1 MKIQVNVPTPKFVP
15 MFLTFTKHNFL
26 NNAPLVFVPHPE
38 SDFIR
43 LAVPDPDWYRNT
55 SIITTLLLVLTQI
68 CWPTSFQ

>member
-1 MKIQVNVPTPKFVP
+1 MV
-15 MFLTFTKHNFL
+15 
-26 NNAPLVFVPHPE
+26 LVFVPDPE
-38 SDFIR
+38 SDFSR